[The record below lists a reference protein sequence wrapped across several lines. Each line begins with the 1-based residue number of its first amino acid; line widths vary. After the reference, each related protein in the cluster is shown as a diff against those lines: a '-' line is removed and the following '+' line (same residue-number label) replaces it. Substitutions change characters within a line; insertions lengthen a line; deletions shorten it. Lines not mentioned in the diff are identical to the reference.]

1 MGFQSAQLFIIIY
14 SQLFVAGLATTT
26 HYIVPRQKNNKK
38 KHDTPSVCPVKIVSK
53 SGLQTLH
60 EMTCIRGYNESVYVM
75 CTERYTGV
83 Y

>member
-38 KHDTPSVCPVKIVSK
+38 KHDTTSVCPVKIVSK
-53 SGLQTLH
+53 SGLQKNPFQREDKLALMQITS
-60 EMTCIRGYNESVYVM
+60 NEN
-75 CTERYTGV
+75 
-83 Y
+83 